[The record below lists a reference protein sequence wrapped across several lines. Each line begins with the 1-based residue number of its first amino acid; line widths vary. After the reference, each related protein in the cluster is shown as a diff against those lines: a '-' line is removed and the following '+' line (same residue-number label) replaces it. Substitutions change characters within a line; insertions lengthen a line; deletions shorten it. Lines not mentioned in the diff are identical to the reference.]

1 MKLLRNLCIVLALV
15 LSHVMCAFVAW
26 IYRDIVCGMEHM
38 GFSAPPD
45 IAFLYAIP
53 FAVAIL
59 LCLVLAYVFHRKM
72 PSPRGEV
79 GRLKA

>member
-1 MKLLRNLCIVLALV
+1 MQLLRNLCIVLALV
-15 LSHVMCAFVAW
+15 LSHAMCATVAW
-26 IYRDIVCGMEHM
+26 IYRDIVCGMGHR

-45 IAFLYAIP
+45 VAFWYAIP

-72 PSPRGEV
+72 PSP
-79 GRLKA
+79 